1 MEVSLVKPTESQRD
15 ALEKSPFETVETT
28 SDVSI
33 SRHDRYARL
42 FDEFVKAPARIVW
55 SDWRARVGASIL
67 LLYILMGT
75 VGTLVIEPPNPNSG
89 KRLLMP
95 FQTWKF
101 PLGTD
106 ALGQGIFAQ
115 IVHATP
121 AMLKMITAGAIFS
134 TAVATV
140 VGTLSGYKGGWLD
153 SLLMGVADVMMTIP
167 GLPLIIVV
175 AAIIEPRNPFVVGI
189 LLTING
195 WAGLARSLRSQ
206 VLTLRDDAYV
216 EASRT
221 MNVSTWKI
229 LSKDIIPN
237 LMPFVAVNFVGTARA
252 VIFSSVGL
260 YFLGILP
267 FSNLNWGVMMNLAYK
282 TAGSL
287 YTWKTAHWLL
297 LPMFTIVLLSF
308 GLILLA
314 QGTDQI
320 FNPRVRARHADSHED
335 EDEVT
340 DVGSSNTQVMH
351 K

>member
-1 MEVSLVKPTESQRD
+1 MKPTESQPD
-15 ALEKSPFETVETT
+15 ALEKSPFETMDTAAE
-28 SDVSI
+28 VSV
-33 SRHDRYARL
+33 SRRDRYTRL

-55 SDWRARVGASIL
+55 SDWRARVGVSIL

-75 VGTLVIEPPNPNSG
+75 VGVLVIDPPSPNSG
-89 KRLLMP
+89 ERLLLP

-140 VGTLSGYKGGWLD
+140 VGTLSGYKGGGTD

-175 AAIIEPRNPFVVGI
+175 AAILEPRSPFVVGI

-221 MNVSTWKI
+221 MNVPTWKI
-229 LSKDIIPN
+229 LVKDIIPN

-297 LPMFTIVLLSF
+297 IPMFTIVLLSF

-314 QGTDQI
+314 QGTDRI
-320 FNPRVRARHADSHED
+320 FNPRVRARHADSHAD

-340 DVGSSNTQVMH
+340 EMGSSTQVMH

>member
-1 MEVSLVKPTESQRD
+1 MKPTESQRD
-15 ALEKSPFETVETT
+15 AIEQSPFDLMETT
-28 SDVSI
+28 DVST
-33 SRHDRYARL
+33 SRRERYTRL
-42 FDEFVKAPARIVW
+42 FDEFVKAPARIIW
-55 SDWRARVGASIL
+55 NDWRARIGGSIL

-75 VGTLVIEPPNPNSG
+75 VGVLLIEPPSPNSG
-89 KRLLMP
+89 ERMMLP

-106 ALGQGIFAQ
+106 GLGQGLFAQ

-121 AMLKMITAGAIFS
+121 AMLKMITAGALFS

-140 VGTLSGYKGGWLD
+140 VGTLSGYKGGQVD
-153 SLLMGVADVMMTIP
+153 RLLMGFADVMMTIP

-175 AAIIEPRNPFVVGI
+175 AAILEPRSPFLVGI

-206 VLTLRDDAYV
+206 VLTLRDESYV
-216 EASRT
+216 EVART
-221 MNVSTWKI
+221 MNVSTWRI
-229 LSKDIIPN
+229 LVKDIIPN

-287 YTWKTAHWLL
+287 YTWKAAHWLL
-297 LPMFTIVLLSF
+297 IPMFTIVLLSF

-314 QGTDQI
+314 QGTDRI
-320 FNPRVRARHADSHED
+320 FNPRVRARHADSHTD
-335 EDEVT
+335 EDEMT
-340 DVGSSNTQVMH
+340 DVSNSGTQVMH